1 MEYVWLFLAFLL
13 ILAGFV
19 GVLIPFLPGIPL
31 IYAAYLVWGI
41 ASGWRDY
48 GATTMILLGLV
59 TLLSYAVD
67 YFASAVG
74 AKKYGASP
82 MGVWGSIVGGLLGFV
97 FFNVPGLI
105 LGPFAGAIIGEMLVG
120 KTHRQAWLAGW
131 GAFIGF
137 LAGSVFKIA
146 LAILMTGL
154 FIFYLVF

>member
-1 MEYVWLFLAFLL
+1 MEYLWLFIAFLL
-13 ILAGFV
+13 ILAGNA

-48 GATTMILLGLV
+48 GATTMVVLGVV

-67 YFASAVG
+67 YFAGAVG

-82 MGVWGSIVGGLLGFV
+82 LGVWGSIIGGIVGFV
-97 FFNVPGLI
+97 FFSVPGLI
-105 LGPFAGAIIGEMLVG
+105 LGPFAGAIAGEMLAG
-120 KTHRQAWLAGW
+120 KRQQEAWRAGW
-131 GAFIGF
+131 GAFLGF

-154 FIFYLVF
+154 FIFYLIF